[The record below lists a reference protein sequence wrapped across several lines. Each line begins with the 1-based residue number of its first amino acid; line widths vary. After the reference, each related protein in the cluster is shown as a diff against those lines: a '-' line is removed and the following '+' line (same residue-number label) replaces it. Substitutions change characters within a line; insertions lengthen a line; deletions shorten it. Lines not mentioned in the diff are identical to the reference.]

1 MLNWLKIQ
9 NYLLLNHLE
18 IKFPNGF
25 ISITGETGAG
35 KSVLIGA
42 ISLLTGK
49 RADTSVLLD
58 KSRKSVVEAEFD
70 ISKLKLQ
77 TFFKANDLD
86 YDSECILRREITG
99 QGKSRAFIND
109 TPVRLEQLQAL
120 SEHLIDIHSQH
131 QSLKLGQHDFKRNIL
146 DSVASLQSELD
157 AYRKEFLCYKDVSR
171 KLKTFEENQRKA
183 LEEKDF
189 MEFQFNQLCE
199 AKLQENELAT
209 LEETER
215 LLSNAEEIKSAL
227 LSGAEALQAEEIS
240 GVEAIRQFELALL
253 QIIKHFPKA
262 ENYVSRLKSVRIELT
277 DILDSCQ
284 QDADSIEYDPQRLFE
299 IQDRINLLTALLQK
313 HNAEDTNELIKIRDE
328 IDAKLL
334 QFQSDDSTITDLQK
348 SKQSLFESLIK
359 KGEQIT
365 GKRKKTVPALEQK
378 LQKMLAELGM
388 PQAQFVVEIHAL
400 DAPAEDGLDEICFL
414 FSANPDMPA
423 QNIQKVA
430 SGGEMS
436 RLMLCLKSIVAEF
449 LHLPSIV
456 FDEIDTGVSGEI
468 AGRMGEMMK
477 ALSEKSQ
484 VISITHLPQ
493 VAALGVA
500 QYHVSKAIENSQTRV
515 QILQLSG
522 EDRVREIARMS
533 SGKNLTETAM
543 QHAKDLLN
551 IKT

>member
-18 IKFPNGF
+18 IQFPNGF

-42 ISLLTGK
+42 IALLTGK

-77 TFFKANDLD
+77 SFFKANDLD

-131 QSLKLGQHDFKRNIL
+131 QSLKLGQHDFQRNIL
-146 DSVASLQSELD
+146 DSVASLQLELD
-157 AYRKEFLCYKDVSR
+157 DYRNEFSHYKAVSK
-171 KLKTFEENQRKA
+171 KLKTLEENQRKA

-189 MEFQFNQLCE
+189 LEFQFNQLNE
-199 AKLQENELAT
+199 AQLQADELIS

-227 LSGAEALQAEEIS
+227 LSGEIALQSDEIS
-240 GVEAIRQFELALL
+240 GVEAIRQFESELM

-262 ENYVSRLKSVRIELT
+262 ESYVSRLKSVRIELA

-284 QDADSIEYDPQRLFE
+284 QDADMIEYDPQRLLE
-299 IQDRINLLTALLQK
+299 IQERINLLTALLQK
-313 HNAEDTNELIKIRDE
+313 HNAENTNELIQIRDE
-328 IDAKLL
+328 IDAKLS
-334 QFQSDDSTITDLQK
+334 QFQSDDSTISDLQK
-348 SKQSLFESLIK
+348 SKQSLLETLLK
-359 KGEQIT
+359 KGKQIT
-365 GKRKKTVPALEQK
+365 EKRKQTVPALEQK

-400 DAPAEDGLDEICFL
+400 DAPSEDGLDEIRFL

-477 ALSEKSQ
+477 ELSENSQ

-515 QILQLSG
+515 QIIQLSG
-522 EDRVREIARMS
+522 ADRIREIARMS

>member
-131 QSLKLGQHDFKRNIL
+131 QSLKLGQHDFQRNIL

-313 HNAEDTNELIKIRDE
+313 HSAEDTNELIKIRDE

>member
-18 IKFPNGF
+18 IHFPNGF

-58 KSRKSVVEAEFD
+58 KSRKSVIEAEFD
-70 ISKLKLQ
+70 VSKLKLQ
-77 TFFKANDLD
+77 PFFKANDLD
-86 YDSECILRREITG
+86 YDTECILRREITG

-109 TPVRLEQLQAL
+109 TPVRLEQLQTL
-120 SEHLIDIHSQH
+120 SEYLIDIHSQH
-131 QSLKLGQHDFKRNIL
+131 QSLKLGQHDFQRNIL
-146 DSVASLQSELD
+146 DSVASLQSDLD
-157 AYRKEFLCYKDVSR
+157 AYRKQFLRYKEVS
-171 KLKTFEENQRKA
+171 KTLKTLLENQKKA

-189 MEFQFNQLCE
+189 LEFQFNQLNE
-199 AKLQENELAT
+199 AELQENELLT
-209 LEETER
+209 LEETEH

-227 LSGAEALQAEEIS
+227 VSGADTLQSDEIS
-240 GVEAIRQFELALL
+240 GVEAIRQFETALA

-262 ENYVSRLKSVRIELT
+262 ETYVSRLKSVRIELA
-277 DILDSCQ
+277 DILESCQ
-284 QDADSIEYDPQRLFE
+284 QDADNIEYDPQRLLE
-299 IQDRINLLTALLQK
+299 IQERINLLTGLLQK
-313 HNAEDTNELIKIRDE
+313 HNAEDTNELIQVRDE

-334 QFQSDDSTITDLQK
+334 QFQSDDSRINDLEK
-348 SKQSLFESLIK
+348 SKQSLLEVLLT
-359 KGEQIT
+359 KGERIT
-365 GKRKKTVPALEQK
+365 EKRKKTAPALENK
-378 LQKMLAELGM
+378 LRKMLAELGM

-400 DAPAEDGLDEICFL
+400 NAPAEDGLDEICFL

-500 QYHVSKAIENSQTRV
+500 QYHVTKAVENSQTRV
-515 QILQLSG
+515 QILKLSG
-522 EDRVREIARMS
+522 EDRIREIARMS

-551 IKT
+551 IKI

>member
-18 IKFPNGF
+18 IQFPDGF

-77 TFFKANDLD
+77 DFFKANDLD
-86 YDSECILRREITG
+86 YENECILRREITG
-99 QGKSRAFIND
+99 QGKSRAFVND
-109 TPVRLEQLQAL
+109 TPVRLELLQAL
-120 SEHLIDIHSQH
+120 SEYLIDIHSQH
-131 QSLKLGQHDFKRNIL
+131 QSLKLGEHDFQRNII
-146 DSVASLQSELD
+146 DSVASLQSNLD
-157 AYRKEFLCYKDVSR
+157 TYRTQFLNYKSISKSLRNLKE
-171 KLKTFEENQRKA
+171 TQQKA

-189 MEFQFNQLCE
+189 LEFQFNQLAE
-199 AKLQENELAT
+199 ADLKENELIS

-227 LSGAEALQAEEIS
+227 ISGLDTLQGEELSGID
-240 GVEAIRQFELALL
+240 AIRQFESVLT
-253 QIIKHFPKA
+253 QVVRHFPKA
-262 ENYVSRLKSVRIELT
+262 ETYVARLQSVRIELA
-277 DILDSCQ
+277 DILDACQ
-284 QDADSIEYDPQRLFE
+284 QDADQIEYDPQRLLE
-299 IQDRINLLTALLQK
+299 IQARINLLNALLQK
-313 HNAEDTNELIKIRDE
+313 HNAEDTNELIRVRDE
-328 IDAKLL
+328 IDDKLL
-334 QFQSDDSTITDLQK
+334 QFQSDD
-348 SKQSLFESLIK
+348 
-359 KGEQIT
+359 
-365 GKRKKTVPALEQK
+365 GKIQALEQK
-378 LQKMLAELGM
+378 QEALFKALVKQGEIITDKRKQAAPALEKKLRKMLAELGM
-388 PQAQFVVEIHAL
+388 PQAQFRVEIHAL
-400 DAPAEDGLDEICFL
+400 SAPAHDGLDEIHFL
-414 FSANPDMPA
+414 FSANPDLPA
-423 QNIQKVA
+423 QDIQKVA

-449 LHLPSIV
+449 LNLPSII

-477 ALSEKSQ
+477 RLSENSQ

-500 QYHVSKAIENSQTRV
+500 QYHVVKAIEGNQTRV
-515 QILQLSG
+515 QIVPLTG
-522 EDRVREIARMS
+522 ENRIHEIARML
-533 SGKNLTETAM
+533 SGKKLTETAM
-543 QHAKDLLN
+543 QHAKDLLD